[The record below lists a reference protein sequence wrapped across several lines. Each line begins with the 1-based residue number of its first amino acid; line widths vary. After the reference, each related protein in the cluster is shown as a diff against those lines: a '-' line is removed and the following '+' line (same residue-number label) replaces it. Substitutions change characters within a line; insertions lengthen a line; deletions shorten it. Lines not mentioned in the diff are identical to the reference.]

1 LRFACFSA
9 LRAGIGSSSHEENG
23 DVFPENAQNVPMPI
37 RMGIPLMPH
46 LQAKPI
52 IKYGNCAKRVS
63 ATRKT
68 APGA

>member
-1 LRFACFSA
+1 MFFQKMHKMCW
-9 LRAGIGSSSHEENG
+9 
-23 DVFPENAQNVPMPI
+23 MPI
-37 RMGIPLMPH
+37 QMGVPLMPH